1 MKPVANSI
9 LTNIMFI
16 IECLVYTHY
25 VDVFLWRYTIYCIC
39 LNEEGLFLN
48 LQMNSKCTHVS
59 LTFSICRDLN
69 LNYPIHISFF
79 DILVVNIAMYTLI
92 QYRHNIVRYRTDI
105 DKYILHYR
113 YCRYFYIVN
122 IIDIINIATSTM
134 LDRYRV
140 YIVDIVDISL
150 TLSSLTLSTSQ

>member
-16 IECLVYTHY
+16 IECLVYMYY

-69 LNYPIHISFF
+69 LNCLFISNTYFFF

-92 QYRHNIVRYRTDI
+92 QYRHDI
-105 DKYILHYR
+105 DNIEQIYINT
-113 YCRYFYIVN
+113 FY
-122 IIDIINIATSTM
+122 IIDIA
-134 LDRYRV
+134 
-140 YIVDIVDISL
+140 DISISL
-150 TLSSLTLSTSQ
+150 TSSTLSTSRRRRF